1 MGRLYK
7 LMSIQLVLKTKVTNC
22 LVTENCDVFL
32 SKFGNVCLIGFVC
45 DCGDQMWNKLE
56 PLNDGTFSSYEKQQQ
71 KYYWHDIFLFRVI
84 VRVGTS
90 AHDTVRFPL
99 LIGCIY

>member
-71 KYYWHDIFLFRVI
+71 KYLGLHKEVKRGGGGRPVCQLEYFLQYLHR
-84 VRVGTS
+84 
-90 AHDTVRFPL
+90 A
-99 LIGCIY
+99 